1 MKTKFISTI
10 LLLIAFATG
19 STAQTSFT
27 TQTPSSYFIEEA
39 PEELV
44 PVNETYFGADMEY
57 SSEGGRITMIVPNS
71 PAEAYS
77 FRTGD
82 LITAIGGEKI
92 TSEESFRNVIASRKP
107 GDVVTVTYTRKKSEK
122 QRKVKLDQ
130 ITVYKKK

>member
-10 LLLIAFATG
+10 LILVAIATG

-39 PEELV
+39 PAELV
-44 PVNETYFGADMEY
+44 PVAETYFGAEMDY
-57 SSEGGRITMIVPNS
+57 SSMGGKITTIVPNS
-71 PAEAYS
+71 PAETFS

-82 LITAIGGEKI
+82 LISAINGEKI
-92 TSEESFRNVIASRKP
+92 TSEEGFRNAISSKKP
-107 GDVVTVTYTRKKSEK
+107 GDVVTVTYTRKKGEK